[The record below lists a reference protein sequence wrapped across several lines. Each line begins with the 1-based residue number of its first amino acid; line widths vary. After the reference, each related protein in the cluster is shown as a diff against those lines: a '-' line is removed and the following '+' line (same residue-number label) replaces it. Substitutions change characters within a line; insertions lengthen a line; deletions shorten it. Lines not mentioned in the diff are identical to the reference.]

1 LKEFSVPGKAVG
13 HAAADLPWLCP
24 NTDSLI
30 GLAERPAD
38 LARLSSADP
47 ALLLFLLRFA
57 PPTDQSSVAFP
68 PEQLLSPTLAETAAA
83 YLGAVP
89 GGWLVPSYFVLRTA
103 REVARLAAAFAHR
116 IATTGQ
122 TNPDAAAAV
131 AQLAPLG
138 WYAVEAVGS
147 SSVLGDPDF
156 GADPAAAQAKHWGLD
171 HDAIARRLAIRWRLP
186 AWVATVVG
194 HLNLPLRA
202 ARTAAADADL
212 FAAVQL
218 AVVEAEARRTD
229 LGLARSADRDE
240 LLDYLGLD
248 TDTARRLFREPAP
261 QAEPISSNP
270 DPNPHRVPLVRN
282 LLRMAGESRRR
293 NGASVVLRLEQ
304 RIDELHRGLG
314 ELGNETG
321 ARVRDAKLAGL
332 AELAAGAGHEINNPL
347 AVISGISQ
355 RLMRTEQD
363 DDRADALRT
372 IVRQTQRIAGILRG
386 LMQFARPP
394 RPQPAH
400 FPASDLLAGVAEEL
414 APIAAER
421 KVQLTIAPAADLC
434 LDVDP
439 GQLRLALAAVVRNGI
454 EAVPKDGW
462 VRVSCESHGS
472 HVRFLIED
480 SGPGL
485 TPDSAEHAFD
495 PFYCG
500 RQAGRG
506 RGLGLPT
513 AWRLV
518 RENGGDVRYDPAPD
532 GVTRFVVR
540 VPRADPVEQAERR
553 SA

>member
-1 LKEFSVPGKAVG
+1 VG
-13 HAAADLPWLCP
+13 RAAADLPWLCP

-38 LARLSSADP
+38 LARLSNRDP

-57 PPTDQSSVAFP
+57 PPPDSSALSFLA
-68 PEQLLSPTLAETAAA
+68 EQLLAPTLAETAAA
-83 YLGAVP
+83 YLEAVP
-89 GGWLVPSYFVLRTA
+89 GGWLVPSHFVLQTA
-103 REVARLAAAFAHR
+103 REVARLAAAFARR
-116 IATTGQ
+116 IAEKGHA
-122 TNPDAAAAV
+122 NPDAAAAV

-147 SSVLGDPDF
+147 SAVLGDPEF
-156 GADPAAAQAKHWGLD
+156 RVDPVAAQVRHWGLD

-186 AWVATVVG
+186 TWVATVVG
-194 HLNLPLRA
+194 HLNLPLRS
-202 ARTAAADADL
+202 ARPVATDADL
-212 FAAVQL
+212 FAVVQL
-218 AVVEAEARRTD
+218 AVAEAESRRTD
-229 LGLARSADRDE
+229 LGLARSAERDE
-240 LLDYLGLD
+240 LLDDLGLD
-248 TDTARRLFREPAP
+248 EETARRLFREPAP
-261 QAEPISSNP
+261 PNEPIGSDP
-270 DPNPHRVPLVRN
+270 DPNPHRVPLIRN

-293 NGASVVLRLEQ
+293 TGASVVLRLEQ

-314 ELGNETG
+314 ELGDETG
-321 ARVRDAKLAGL
+321 TRVRDAKLAGL

-347 AVISGISQ
+347 AVISGNAQ

-372 IVRQTQRIAGILRG
+372 IVRQTQRIAGILRD

-394 RPQPAH
+394 RPQPEH
-400 FPASDLLAGVAEEL
+400 VSASELLATVAEEL
-414 APIAAER
+414 AVLATERQVQLSVAPTADVWLAADPRQLKGAIAA
-421 KVQLTIAPAADLC
+421 VI
-434 LDVDP
+434 
-439 GQLRLALAAVVRNGI
+439 RNGI
-454 EAVPKDGW
+454 EAVPRDGW
-462 VRVSCESHGS
+462 VRVSCEACGLR
-472 HVRFLIED
+472 VRFLIED

-485 TPDSAEHAFD
+485 SPEAAEHAFD
-495 PFYCG
+495 PFFCG

-532 GVTRFVVR
+532 GVTRFVVS
-540 VPRADPVEQAERR
+540 VPRGEPVEYTERR

>member
-1 LKEFSVPGKAVG
+1 VTTVPGKAVG

-38 LARLSSADP
+38 LARLSDRDP

-57 PPTDQSSVAFP
+57 PPVDSAAYSFP
-68 PEQLLSPTLAETAAA
+68 QEQLLAPTLAETAAA
-83 YLGAVP
+83 YLDAVP
-89 GGWLVPSYFVLRTA
+89 GGWLVQSYFVLQTA
-103 REVARLAAAFAHR
+103 REVARLAATFARR
-116 IATTGQ
+116 IAEKGKV
-122 TNPDAAAAV
+122 NPDAAAAA

-147 SSVLGDPDF
+147 SAVLGDPEF
-156 GADPAAAQAKHWGLD
+156 RADPIAAQLRHWGLD
-171 HDAIARRLAIRWRLP
+171 HDAIARRLAVRWRLP
-186 AWVATVVG
+186 PWVATVIG

-212 FAAVQL
+212 FAVVQL
-218 AVVEAEARRTD
+218 AVAEAESRRTE
-229 LGLARSADRDE
+229 LGLARFADHDE
-240 LLDYLGLD
+240 LLDCLGIEA
-248 TDTARRLFREPAP
+248 DTARRMFREPA
-261 QAEPISSNP
+261 ASVEPISCDP

-282 LLRMAGESRRR
+282 LLRMSGEARRR
-293 NGASVVLRLEQ
+293 NGSSVVLRLER
-304 RIDELHRGLG
+304 RIDELHRGLA
-314 ELGNETG
+314 ELGDETG
-321 ARVRDAKLAGL
+321 TRVRDAKLAGL

-347 AVISGISQ
+347 AVISGNAQ
-355 RLMRTEQD
+355 RLVRTEPD
-363 DDRADALRT
+363 SERADALRT
-372 IVRQTQRIAGILRG
+372 IVRQTQRIAGILRE
-386 LMQFARPP
+386 LMQFARPA
-394 RPQPAH
+394 RPQPTH
-400 FPASDLLAGVAEEL
+400 FPLTDLLAGVGEEL
-414 APIAAER
+414 ATLAAER
-421 KVQLTIAPAADLC
+421 QVQLTFSPAAEVW
-434 LDVDP
+434 LDADP
-439 GQLRLALAAVVRNGI
+439 RQLRQAVAAVVRNGI

-462 VRVSCESHGS
+462 VRVSCDVFGAQ
-472 HVRFLIED
+472 VRILIED

-485 TPDSAEHAFD
+485 TPEAAEHAFD

-532 GVTRFVVR
+532 GVTRFVVTI
-540 VPRADPVEQAERR
+540 PRGEPVEREERR